1 MKSIK
6 FQSTLPTRGSDPP
19 YAAFDRHQRRF
30 NPRSPRGGATIF
42 KTEGK
47 NIEYMFQST
56 LPTRGS
62 DAAISSPS
70 STSSARFNPRSPR
83 GGATKRFA
91 YHGRAVARFNPRSPR
106 GGATPFRICTLYAL
120 CVFQST
126 LPTRGSDSL
135 HAPTIPKT
143 ICFNPRSPR
152 GGATPVTLTLYT
164 TAHRFNPRS
173 PRGGATP
180 AVGYGFVA
188 EWFQST
194 LPTRGSD

>member
-1 MKSIK
+1 MYRSRNKNSPL

-62 DAAISSPS
+62 DAAISS
-70 STSSARFNPRSPR
+70 TSS
-83 GGATKRFA
+83 
-91 YHGRAVARFNPRSPR
+91 ARFNPRSPR